1 MVSGKWI
8 VEGRRATAQR
18 QQHNNSAPTAQRQ
31 RAVVRKHRDCN
42 DGKISQEQQSNTSAS
57 LQEHQGGQNKRSDEA
72 MGRSRTGHNSRTGN
86 DRGQSRES
94 IATAMMGHPRVINGN
109 RMGAA
114 SAVALVFA
122 HSAGSPREPRASRT
136 GHLAMLWQ
144 TGSGQG
150 CPSHRGRW
158 LTRPGRG
165 IRRRQYYDEQEG
177 YSGQRVAPL

>member
-86 DRGQSRES
+86 DRGQSREDV
-94 IATAMMGHPRVINGN
+94 ATALMGHPEVINGKQ
-109 RMGAA
+109 MGVA
-114 SAVALVFA
+114 SAIAA
-122 HSAGSPREPRASRT
+122 HVQ
-136 GHLAMLWQ
+136 LWW
-144 TGSGQG
+144 TGSGHP
-150 CPSHRGRW
+150 PSPRLWRTGSSA
-158 LTRPGRG
+158 PIING
-165 IRRRQYYDEQEG
+165 G
-177 YSGQRVAPL
+177 YSRGQVGMMWSMSAISWRVSRRARTMFW